1 MKAIM
6 VIVLLSTAWT
16 ATVASAACSA
26 VCDPEVSKPC
36 GLVCI
41 SKFKNCHKPTTSAC
55 MGKAGRSTKK
65 VYKEP
70 KKVEPEEQMK
80 RTEGVVYGRGQDDN
94 EGAQ

>member
-1 MKAIM
+1 MFKEIVCIAIF
-6 VIVLLSTAWT
+6 LLMPRAF
-16 ATVASAACSA
+16 ADCSA

-65 VYKEP
+65 VYTEP
-70 KKVEPEEQMK
+70 TKVEPEQQQKNNAEV
-80 RTEGVVYGRGQDDN
+80 EGK
-94 EGAQ
+94 